1 MMGLMRARFIV
12 VALVVARTASAQ
24 APGEVQPIAPPPA
37 PIVCAD
43 CLSVMEHRW
52 SVSLSLAATGLQSKD
67 NTDQVNLGGGEVA
80 VAFRATPHLE
90 LQLQLADAH
99 ENHEDIDSHME
110 LGSVA
115 FAFRYHFLPFQH
127 WDVYAHAALGSA
139 TLTQDA
145 QPKSDA
151 RAMFQL
157 GFGVEY
163 RFVHLAIH
171 IELRG
176 LAIGSLM
183 TVPLTDPAGD
193 GGIRLAGQLSGGQGV
208 LGASYYF

>member
-1 MMGLMRARFIV
+1 MRARVIV
-12 VALVVARTASAQ
+12 VALLVARTASAQ

-37 PIVCAD
+37 TIVCAD
-43 CLSVMEHRW
+43 CVAVMEHRW

-67 NTDQVNLGGGEVA
+67 NTDQTNLGGGEVA

-99 ENHEDIDSHME
+99 ENHQAVDSHME

-115 FAFRYHFLPFQH
+115 LAFRYRFLPFQH
-127 WDVYAHAALGSA
+127 WNVYAHAAIGST

-145 QPKSDA
+145 QPNSDA

-157 GFGVEY
+157 GFGGEY
-163 RFVHLAIH
+163 RFDHFAIHFELRALAIA
-171 IELRG
+171 G
-176 LAIGSLM
+176 LM
-183 TVPLTDPAGD
+183 TVPLTDPA
-193 GGIRLAGQLSGGQGV
+193 IRLSGQLSGGQAL

>member
-1 MMGLMRARFIV
+1 MMGLMRARVII

-67 NTDQVNLGGGEVA
+67 NTDQVNLGGGEID

-90 LQLQLADAH
+90 LQLQLADAKQ
-99 ENHEDIDSHME
+99 NHEAVDSHME

-115 FAFRYHFLPFQH
+115 IGFRYRFLPFQH
-127 WDVYAHAALGSA
+127 LNFYAHTAIGGA

-145 QPKSDA
+145 EPKSDS

-157 GFGVEY
+157 GVGGEY
-163 RFVHLAIH
+163 RFDHLAIH
-171 IELRG
+171 FELRA
-176 LAIGSLM
+176 LAIAQEA
-183 TVPLTDPAGD
+183 VPHLAPVDPT
-193 GGIRLAGQLSGGQGV
+193 GIRLTGQLSGGQAL
-208 LGASYYF
+208 LGGSYYF